1 MGLDGTTIGAGTQ
14 SILKLLA
21 PSKLRACQASPS
33 TGPCLGLVPVCGFTC
48 VTAPRSGGVS
58 LGQGHVPGGELPQP
72 LEGLGFWGIRGGGW
86 ILRCRAQ
93 GRG

>member
-1 MGLDGTTIGAGTQ
+1 MGPDGTTLGAGTQ

-21 PSKLRACQASPS
+21 PSKLRACQASTS

-58 LGQGHVPGGELPQP
+58 LGQGHVPGGELPHP
-72 LEGLGFWGIRGGGW
+72 SKGWVSGASGEGGGS
-86 ILRCRAQ
+86 
-93 GRG
+93 